1 MYVMSVN
8 PNVMITAKRVLLCLL
23 LGTSPFFL
31 RAQCV
36 DPLSS
41 VTLDTT
47 VTGVG
52 NANHTFTFPQF
63 NASLGTLVAVV
74 IRTEVTL
81 RYRFDL
87 ENREAVAI
95 NNYRVQLVRDDEF
108 SGSAIPL
115 PITNNYQRTYG
126 PYSLGAYDGVPGS
139 GSDYVTVGPVY
150 AMNHQVV
157 ENTLHNTADYLG
169 AGTVSMD
176 YIASTYSIVFGS
188 VNYNFN
194 GTAEDTVRLTVI
206 YKYCKA
212 SALAADVLDFNA
224 MRRSNGTIDLWW
236 TTPNERNGRNYSI
249 EKSSDGR
256 NFNTVASMKAQP
268 GGTGSY
274 RYNYTPQGNESGK
287 LIFRLKQIEADGIV
301 KYSVLRVVDIG
312 KKTVSP
318 IVYPNPSSGNFNIV
332 FHNTKR
338 GDWTVEVMT
347 LSGQLLK
354 QLHFSRAL
362 TARINLRS
370 ELSKGTYMLR
380 ITDRKTGEH
389 ITMPVQI
396 Q

>member
-1 MYVMSVN
+1 
-8 PNVMITAKRVLLCLL
+8 MITAKRVLLCLL
-23 LGTSPFFL
+23 LGISPFFL
-31 RAQCV
+31 RAQCA
-36 DPLSS
+36 DPLQS

-63 NASLGTLVAVV
+63 NASLGTLVEVV

-81 RYRFDL
+81 RYSFEL

-95 NNYRVQLVRDDEF
+95 NNYRVQVVRNDEF
-108 SGSAIPL
+108 SGSTIPV

-139 GSDYVTVGPVY
+139 GSDYVSVGPVY
-150 AMNHQVV
+150 ALNHQVV
-157 ENTLHNTADYLG
+157 DSRLHNTADFLG
-169 AGTVSMD
+169 SGTVSMD
-176 YIASTYSIVFGS
+176 YTASTYSIVFGS

-206 YKYCKA
+206 YKYCVA

-224 MRRSNGTIDLWW
+224 MRRSNGTIDLRW

-256 NFNTVASMKAQP
+256 NFHAVGSMKAQP

-274 RYNYTPQGNESGK
+274 LHNYTPQGNESGK

-301 KYSVLRVVDIG
+301 KYSVMRVVDIG
-312 KKTVSP
+312 KKNTNP

-338 GDWTVEVMT
+338 GDWTVDVIT
-347 LSGQLLK
+347 LSGQILK
-354 QLHFSRAL
+354 QFHFSRAL
-362 TARINLRS
+362 TGRINLNS
-370 ELSKGTYMLR
+370 ELRKGAYMLR
-380 ITDRKTGEH
+380 ITDKKTGEH
-389 ITMPVQI
+389 IMAPVQI
-396 Q
+396 R